1 MKNSKKLLILLLIIG
16 LSLTAFSLTVSARG
30 EDDIIPIY
38 EGSEIIYDDLFGFE
52 EIPVILNETSV
63 ILQEGNLRRL
73 WCQAPEGRSP
83 YEIIRNFE
91 SAIENIEGQIIFS
104 TREPQSLEIDE
115 KNLSDYFKV
124 NRQDRGLATH
134 VFSYTHFPG
143 EMSEYLVGKV
153 RTGERDSYVIVASG
167 RGHWAANQS
176 DNTYYEVITL
186 ELEAMEMD
194 MVTMEALHQGL
205 AVQGRIAIYN
215 ILFDTG
221 ESRVKAESAEALI
234 TIADFLKDNPSQRYL
249 VVGHTDSM
257 GGYDMNLRL
266 SEARAEAVVAE
277 LINVYGIT
285 QEQLIPV
292 GVGPAS
298 PVMSN
303 TTEEGR
309 ARNRRVEIVEL

>member
-1 MKNSKKLLILLLIIG
+1 MKNSKKVFVSLLIIS
-16 LSLTAFSLTVSARG
+16 LSLTILSLTVTART

-38 EGSEIIYDDLFGFE
+38 EGSEIIYDDLIGFE

-63 ILQEGNLRRL
+63 IFQEGYLRRL
-73 WCQAPEGRSP
+73 WCRAPEGRSP
-83 YEIIRNFE
+83 FEIIRNYE
-91 SAIENIEGQIIFS
+91 SAIENIEGQIFFS
-104 TREPQSLEIDE
+104 TRDPQSLEIDE
-115 KNLSDYFKV
+115 KKLSDYFKV
-124 NRQDRGLATH
+124 NRQERGLATH

-143 EMSEYLVGKV
+143 DLSEYLVGKV

-167 RGHWAANQS
+167 KGHWAANQGEE
-176 DNTYYEVITL
+176 TYYEIVTL

-194 MVTMEALHQGL
+194 MVTMESLRQGL

-221 ESRVKAESAEALI
+221 ESRIKAESAEALT
-234 TIADFLKDNPSQRYL
+234 TIADFLQDNPSQRYL
-249 VVGHTDSM
+249 VVGHTDSV

-266 SEARAEAVVAE
+266 SQARAEAVVAE
-277 LINVYGIT
+277 LVNIYGIN
-285 QEQLIPV
+285 QEQLTPV
-292 GVGPAS
+292 GVGPAA

-303 TTEEGR
+303 STEEGR

>member
-1 MKNSKKLLILLLIIG
+1 MKNSKKLFILLLIIG
-16 LSLTAFSLTVSARG
+16 LSLTVLSLTVTARA

-63 ILQEGNLRRL
+63 IFQEGNLRRL
-73 WCQAPEGRSP
+73 WCKAPEGRSP

-91 SAIENIEGQIIFS
+91 SAIENIQGQIIFS

-115 KNLSDYFKV
+115 KKLSDYFKI
-124 NRQDRGLATH
+124 NRQDRGLATR

-153 RTGERDSYVIVASG
+153 RTGERDSYVIVAAG
-167 RGHWAANQS
+167 RGHWAAQQS
-176 DNTYYEVITL
+176 EDTYYEIVTL

-194 MVTMEALHQGL
+194 MVNMEALQQGL

-221 ESRVKAESAEALI
+221 ESRVKAESEEALT
-234 TIADFLKDNPSQRYL
+234 TIAGFLQDNHSQRYL

-266 SEARAEAVVAE
+266 SQARAEAVVAE
-277 LINVYGIT
+277 LVNVYGIN

-292 GVGPAS
+292 GVGPAA

-303 TTEEGR
+303 STEEGR